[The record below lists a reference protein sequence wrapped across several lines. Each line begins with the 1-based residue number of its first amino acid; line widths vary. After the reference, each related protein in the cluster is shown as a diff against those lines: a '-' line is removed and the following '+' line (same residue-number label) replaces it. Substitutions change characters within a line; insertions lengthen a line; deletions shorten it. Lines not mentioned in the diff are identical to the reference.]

1 MMEVEM
7 KKIIYGYKTLMS
19 YLGVLGLMGFIA
31 CVLIQVISRTFLPTA
46 PNWTEE
52 GARYLFIY
60 MVAFAG
66 NAAVISDEYVGVD
79 LLLELFPEAVRK
91 GIRLVT
97 QIVLCV
103 FSIFIF
109 YNCVIGPDGLL
120 AVTPPT
126 MVSTALELPMKN
138 VYFALVV
145 LFGCYVIS
153 YLFRIYLML
162 TKKEEV

>member
-1 MMEVEM
+1 M
-7 KKIIYGYKTLMS
+7 KKIIYGYRTAMA
-19 YLGVLGLMGFIA
+19 YIGVLGLIGFIA

-52 GARYLFIY
+52 GARFLFIY

-79 LLLELFPEAVRK
+79 LFLELLPKGLQK
-91 GIRLVT
+91 GIRMAT
-97 QIVLCV
+97 QIVLCAFAAFV
-103 FSIFIF
+103 F

-138 VYFALVV
+138 IYFALVV

-153 YLFRIYLML
+153 YLFRIYLMF

>member
-1 MMEVEM
+1 M
-7 KKIIYGYKTLMS
+7 KKIIYGYKMLMT
-19 YLGVLGLMGFIA
+19 YLGILGLMGFVA

-52 GARYLFIY
+52 GARFLFIY

-79 LLLELFPEAVRK
+79 LLLEALPEAARK

-97 QIVLCV
+97 QLVLCA
-103 FSIFIF
+103 FSAFIF

-138 VYFALVV
+138 IYFALVI

-153 YLFRIYLML
+153 YLFRIYLMF